1 MGVISASAMQELVTT
16 ARTDYHGGELE
27 ALAHALC
34 ANLVWK
40 ACETNIAHEG
50 LPNDGGGGL
59 IGALLRER
67 GTGIV
72 WFVCAV
78 GRERVAVDGGN
89 VRVRHLSKTRRIKL
103 DKERKKDL

>member
-1 MGVISASAMQELVTT
+1 MQELVTT
-16 ARTDYHGGELE
+16 ARTDYHSGELE

-59 IGALLRER
+59 IGALLREG